1 MKSLFNKKAKKKAV
15 KVTRISKTE
24 LLNIVGG
31 AETLTESG
39 GLKLTSERPTSF
51 YHS

>member
-1 MKSLFNKKAKKKAV
+1 MKSLFNKKAKQKAA

-24 LLNIVGG
+24 LMNIVGG
-31 AETLTESG
+31 AETTTEAG
-39 GLKLTSERPTSF
+39 VKITSERTTSF